1 MSNSNMMTVR
11 KLRPG
16 VAKTKGDIYRG
27 AACAFEEVR
36 READQGL
43 KRHRTSLAS
52 GEEDVGKMSAPF
64 RSQSSEYIYNLS
76 SALCFQP
83 LDVECKNALRIKEA
97 NIVPRLPSQVSP
109 VFEGTGC

>member
-52 GEEDVGKMSAPF
+52 GGRGRWKNVGAIQKSIVGI
-64 RSQSSEYIYNLS
+64 YIQL
-76 SALCFQP
+76 
-83 LDVECKNALRIKEA
+83 
-97 NIVPRLPSQVSP
+97 
-109 VFEGTGC
+109 VFGSVFPTA

>member
-64 RSQSSEYIYNLS
+64 RAQFSKGQ
-76 SALCFQP
+76 
-83 LDVECKNALRIKEA
+83 DVEVPQTDRKVNRI
-97 NIVPRLPSQVSP
+97 V
-109 VFEGTGC
+109 C